1 MCMLHVLQVN
11 NTSATSHRR
20 LTPGE
25 KAEGLHDI
33 IKDVSYLVVS
43 GVVQEPWILALESLA
58 TAAIVAYDLLMAVAT
73 AKDDLP
79 AQ

>member
-1 MCMLHVLQVN
+1 MLQVI
-11 NTSATSHRR
+11 NTSARPHRR
-20 LTPGE
+20 LTLGE

-43 GVVQEPWILALESLA
+43 GVVQEPWILARESLA

-73 AKDDLP
+73 AKDVLP